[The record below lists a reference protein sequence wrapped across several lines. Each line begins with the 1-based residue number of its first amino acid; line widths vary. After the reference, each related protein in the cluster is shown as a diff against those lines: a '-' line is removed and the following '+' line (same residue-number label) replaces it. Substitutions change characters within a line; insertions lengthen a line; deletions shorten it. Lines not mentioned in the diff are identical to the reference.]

1 MINKKITI
9 KEILIA
15 IGLFIPTY
23 FILAIFNISN
33 EDLYNNDIESIF
45 NEGSLLNKVAFI
57 LFWIWLI
64 LVFLWGLSVIYRFTK
79 QLKSILKN

>member
-1 MINKKITI
+1 MINKKLTL

-15 IGLFIPTY
+15 IGLLIPTY
-23 FILAIFNISN
+23 FIIAIFNISN
-33 EDLYNNDIESIF
+33 EDLYNNDIDTIF
-45 NEGSLLNKVAFI
+45 SQGSFMNKTAYI

-64 LVFLWGLSVIYRFTK
+64 IIILWGLSIINRFIK